1 MMNPIGLTLIN
12 PAGLQAAKGAGSAPG
27 NFGQLFQGAI
37 SQLENSQ
44 AQANQ
49 AITGAMTG
57 HVTVTQAMVSM
68 AEAQSTLDVATSI
81 RNNVVQAYQTIMN
94 MPVG

>member
-1 MMNPIGLTLIN
+1 MNPIGLTLPN
-12 PAGLQAAKGAGSAPG
+12 SLAMHTAQGSSRG
-27 NFGQLFQGAI
+27 GGTFGQLLNQAV

-44 AQANQ
+44 NQANQ

-57 HVTVTQAMVSM
+57 QITVTQAMVSM
-68 AEAQSTLDVATSI
+68 SEAQSTLDVATSI
-81 RNNVVQAYQTIMN
+81 RNNVVQAYQSIMN